1 MTPVLVLD
9 LSGGE
14 LRLGLT
20 SALKPYCETNCWARS
35 WPKGGQWA
43 FGREVS
49 EHFSYRIFRPTRRG
63 LLLDLAQQRQIL
75 LRVLQRAQLERKA
88 AEMAVLAVL
97 APLTP
102 DAWTAERGPWDR
114 QLQEE
119 AQKLILGLE
128 RLMPEALFRP
138 QDYGIPCAGV
148 TELVVSAVRA
158 VPEELWRPH
167 LGRVVLCGGLARLE
181 GLLPRLQRE
190 LRKELPEEWPVE
202 LLQEEEPE
210 WSVWRGAVQHA
221 LHAEGLWSNE
231 GSGEIA
237 SAPAEEIVSSP
248 DAPVPKPKADAPVPG
263 PKAAAGPTL
272 TRARTKRPQHG
283 ALPVPGAEDLDVPRK
298 RGKRAAGKKEGGDH
312 CGGGWWPSAVL
323 RGVPRGKSSALPRP
337 HPSQPSKPKRPQT
350 PGSARVLR
358 ESPVHASETLTSAMA
373 EELRETAPV
382 PRSEW
387 GFERRHGP
395 KHSVATARRPP
406 SLASLVAWDIM
417 QLPCLVR
424 FFVVLLGSAWAAKLA
439 AAPGRLQQDTIVNL
453 LASSAGH
460 GTAKSKASEMEA
472 MVLMLAQQAKLA
484 RTSSN
489 KAEGNITEFVG
500 MIKKELH
507 KMTDNIHAAVKTVDE
522 GCKASFSNLSAGCPV
537 YGSNT
542 TFLPSG
548 FNGDFTPL
556 REAHSSC
563 RSQISSRKQEMESC
577 KSSRESLILQE
588 HTLTTQFRSI
598 NVFESPE
605 ECTVKGTDVLGY
617 LASMRDHFDGKKLVA
632 QDLLLHIILTN
643 LLQCACFHRNH
654 AQTIWWSTY
663 YKLENITNNITKWN
677 CTEKELAYF
686 EKLTEC
692 QEKQLALE
700 ETACMLHDRTKE
712 ACAQLPAC
720 FESNWKGHSSQ
731 VALANGTIND
741 SWRLKGTRSDGD
753 REEKGDLKFEYVAV
767 KRILCMLDAFSDD
780 DIEAKIEACMATAY
794 SSAGITSVCVENF
807 ATASKPK
814 FVTPEVC
821 LSGVKA
827 ILHPNDENFNET
839 EYASQGIPA
848 SHCLASCCDL
858 SDLYHWQTYT
868 NAFVTFEHY
877 MYDSSVGQLAA
888 YSSMD
893 EAKNACETMGSV
905 LCFGIYDA
913 NCDGPTRENPVKLI
927 KAPGLD
933 LESVQESSV
942 GSCIQKLMSGPGTTL
957 TTTTVRACT
966 YQIQY
971 ESSQAPGEIKTMEVP
986 RQEYGEAFR
995 FSGCDSQ
1002 ELDEG
1007 KDCVA
1012 GGASNGVRLL
1022 KNRYGQAVGTGS
1034 CCTSETN
1041 KVVEAKPLECDGFKD
1056 EYTKFNAVYLT
1067 ASNLIRGTSYRTLF
1081 AAKVACLKMGHKC
1094 WGLFDDKCDMGNI
1107 MLVDGDLNITN
1118 SSFRVSHQSSCFERS
1133 HGPVDAHRFERRTK
1147 SGPTSGTSSLFTGGF
1162 SPSFHSTRM
1171 ALALG
1176 AIEGGELPEEPF
1188 LYMESGGGLFA
1199 RTLDVRRL
1207 PGGYRPF
1214 LPCTDFDEYD
1224 LHVKEFKEAL
1234 RLQRVR
1240 RNLHGRLGKFAQSA
1254 PASRRLG
1261 RGPGERSRRRVS
1273 QVGW

>member
-1 MTPVLVLD
+1 
-9 LSGGE
+9 
-14 LRLGLT
+14 
-20 SALKPYCETNCWARS
+20 
-35 WPKGGQWA
+35 
-43 FGREVS
+43 
-49 EHFSYRIFRPTRRG
+49 
-63 LLLDLAQQRQIL
+63 
-75 LRVLQRAQLERKA
+75 
-88 AEMAVLAVL
+88 
-97 APLTP
+97 
-102 DAWTAERGPWDR
+102 
-114 QLQEE
+114 
-119 AQKLILGLE
+119 
-128 RLMPEALFRP
+128 
-138 QDYGIPCAGV
+138 
-148 TELVVSAVRA
+148 
-158 VPEELWRPH
+158 
-167 LGRVVLCGGLARLE
+167 
-181 GLLPRLQRE
+181 
-190 LRKELPEEWPVE
+190 
-202 LLQEEEPE
+202 
-210 WSVWRGAVQHA
+210 
-221 LHAEGLWSNE
+221 
-231 GSGEIA
+231 
-237 SAPAEEIVSSP
+237 
-248 DAPVPKPKADAPVPG
+248 
-263 PKAAAGPTL
+263 
-272 TRARTKRPQHG
+272 
-283 ALPVPGAEDLDVPRK
+283 
-298 RGKRAAGKKEGGDH
+298 
-312 CGGGWWPSAVL
+312 
-323 RGVPRGKSSALPRP
+323 
-337 HPSQPSKPKRPQT
+337 
-350 PGSARVLR
+350 
-358 ESPVHASETLTSAMA
+358 
-373 EELRETAPV
+373 
-382 PRSEW
+382 
-387 GFERRHGP
+387 
-395 KHSVATARRPP
+395 
-406 SLASLVAWDIM
+406 M

-617 LASMRDHFDGKKLVA
+617 LASMRDHFDGKK
-632 QDLLLHIILTN
+632 
-643 LLQCACFHRNH
+643 
-654 AQTIWWSTY
+654 TIWWSTY

-731 VALANGTIND
+731 VALANGTIN
-741 SWRLKGTRSDGD
+741 
-753 REEKGDLKFEYVAV
+753 DLKFEYVAV

-905 LCFGIYDA
+905 LCFGI
-913 NCDGPTRENPVKLI
+913 PTAM
-927 KAPGLD
+927 AP
-933 LESVQESSV
+933 
-942 GSCIQKLMSGPGTTL
+942 
-957 TTTTVRACT
+957 
-966 YQIQY
+966 
-971 ESSQAPGEIKTMEVP
+971 
-986 RQEYGEAFR
+986 
-995 FSGCDSQ
+995 
-1002 ELDEG
+1002 
-1007 KDCVA
+1007 
-1012 GGASNGVRLL
+1012 
-1022 KNRYGQAVGTGS
+1022 
-1034 CCTSETN
+1034 
-1041 KVVEAKPLECDGFKD
+1041 
-1056 EYTKFNAVYLT
+1056 
-1067 ASNLIRGTSYRTLF
+1067 RGRTL
-1081 AAKVACLKMGHKC
+1081 
-1094 WGLFDDKCDMGNI
+1094 
-1107 MLVDGDLNITN
+1107 
-1118 SSFRVSHQSSCFERS
+1118 
-1133 HGPVDAHRFERRTK
+1133 
-1147 SGPTSGTSSLFTGGF
+1147 
-1162 SPSFHSTRM
+1162 
-1171 ALALG
+1171 
-1176 AIEGGELPEEPF
+1176 
-1188 LYMESGGGLFA
+1188 
-1199 RTLDVRRL
+1199 
-1207 PGGYRPF
+1207 
-1214 LPCTDFDEYD
+1214 
-1224 LHVKEFKEAL
+1224 
-1234 RLQRVR
+1234 
-1240 RNLHGRLGKFAQSA
+1240 
-1254 PASRRLG
+1254 
-1261 RGPGERSRRRVS
+1261 
-1273 QVGW
+1273 